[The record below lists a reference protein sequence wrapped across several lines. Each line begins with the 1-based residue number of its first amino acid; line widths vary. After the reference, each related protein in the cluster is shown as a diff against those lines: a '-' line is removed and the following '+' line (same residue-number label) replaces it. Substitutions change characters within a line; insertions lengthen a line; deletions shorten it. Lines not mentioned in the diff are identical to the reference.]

1 MPLHFLGHT
10 QTRGP
15 QLVSTIHTMFL
26 FDLLQFK
33 KIIYFVW
40 HILDHTPP
48 HNKVQ
53 ILAEM
58 KTDRNQGPEILTQNT
73 TVLCNKKENMI
84 L

>member
-1 MPLHFLGHT
+1 M
-10 QTRGP
+10 
-15 QLVSTIHTMFL
+15 STIHRIFL
-26 FDLLQFK
+26 FDLLQFE

-40 HILDHTPP
+40 HILDHTPA

-58 KTDRNQGPEILTQNT
+58 KTGRNQGPEILTQNT
-73 TVLCNKKENMI
+73 TVLCNKQKNMI